1 MEILGK
7 KSTQKKVPPG
17 SKPNPIPNLTLTL
30 PLTPHRGLYS
40 WGIFSWHHNWI
51 NLTPYTLVN
60 SEELFFLREIHIFHF
75 VKYSS
80 IIWIPIS
87 WTSWLTNT
95 AQKMKFSIKNFV
107 SKCDQ
112 ICSFLQIWS
121 HLLTKSIME
130 NFIFRAV

>member
-7 KSTQKKVPPG
+7 KSTQKKFPPD
-17 SKPNPIPNLTLTL
+17 SKSNPIPNLTLTL
-30 PLTPHRGLYS
+30 PLIPHGGLFS

-51 NLTPYTLVN
+51 NLIPYTLVN
-60 SEELFFLREIHIFHF
+60 SEELFFLWGIHIFHF

-95 AQKMKFSIKNFV
+95 AQKMKFSIKDFV
-107 SKCDQ
+107 SKSDQ